1 MGNKNL
7 EFTQAENERLINEV
21 KHLNILLDSYKAMY
35 EGYRKFTAGNV
46 KNSKVDGNEL
56 AERMIGLEKEIE
68 NLREQNNL
76 MLIKYSYAY
85 GRKDDY
91 KEQYLELKKIYDEE
105 KIVSEDAKKTSEE
118 TIKVWKDKAE
128 FEESKKLEQKIASEL
143 ILKRS
148 ETIESRATEL
158 MEEFNNLKFEQEAE
172 INTMTKKHKEAITK
186 ETKLKEAE
194 KNLEMKEAENKKQRS
209 FYGDKMNIIR

>member
-1 MGNKNL
+1 MGGKYIREFQANKNL

-21 KHLNILLDSYKAMY
+21 KHLNILLDSYKIMY

-68 NLREQNNL
+68 NLREQNNVML
-76 MLIKYSYAY
+76 MKYSYAY

-91 KEQYLELKKIYDEE
+91 KEQYLELKKTYDEE
-105 KIVSEDAKKTSEE
+105 KAASEEIKKTLEE
-118 TIKVWKDKAE
+118 NIKVWKDKAE
-128 FEESKKLEQKIASEL
+128 FEESKKLEQKIANEL
-143 ILKRS
+143 ILKRA
-148 ETIESRATEL
+148 ETIETRATEL
-158 MEEFNNLKFEQEAE
+158 MEEFNNLKVVQEAE

-186 ETKLKEAE
+186 ETKL
-194 KNLEMKEAENKKQRS
+194 
-209 FYGDKMNIIR
+209 